1 MKILIRA
8 IVSFF
13 VFIVDVVYKDRAYPR
28 FYVLETIARVPYF
41 SYLSVLHLNEKLG
54 FWRKADFLVDS

>member
-13 VFIVDVVYKDRAYPR
+13 VFIVDVVYGNRPYPR
-28 FYVLETIARVPYF
+28 FYLLETIARVPYF
-41 SYLSVLHLNEKLG
+41 SLANRIDETTEFQS
-54 FWRKADFLVDS
+54 DSSG